1 MKVSNKHEA
10 SGLIPL
16 GHAVLVEPYDPE
28 TANSVIALTEGAER
42 GMKSLENRARI
53 VAIGADAW
61 MEEREPRA
69 AVGDLVLLA
78 NFSGVLVK
86 GPKDG
91 KLYRMVNDRDIYC
104 GFEV

>member
-1 MKVSNKHEA
+1 MKGSKHEP

-16 GHAVLVEPYDPE
+16 GHAVLVETYDPE
-28 TANSVIALTEGAER
+28 AAKSQIILTEGAER
-42 GMKSLENRARI
+42 GMKSLENRARV

-61 MEEREPRA
+61 ADERQPRA
-69 AVGDLVLLA
+69 VIGDLVLLA
-78 NFSGVLVK
+78 NYAGVMVK

-104 GFEV
+104 GFEP